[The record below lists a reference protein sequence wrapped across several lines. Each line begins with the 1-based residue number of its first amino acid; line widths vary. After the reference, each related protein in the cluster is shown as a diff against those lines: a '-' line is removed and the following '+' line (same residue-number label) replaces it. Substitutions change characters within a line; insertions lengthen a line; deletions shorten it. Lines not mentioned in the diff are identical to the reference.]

1 MGRGFVDTAY
11 LLAACPIST
20 GTQFRTRLR
29 RKIQKL
35 TTGTSVFSTAQLAN
49 AHSVSIRKNLLDNR
63 WQPEPIHG
71 VKHSSTDQMRLER
84 SRVQLHDET
93 LRHMRSSEAR
103 AALLGRRLG
112 GGARRFDSNS
122 LTGTVP
128 TELGELTGMT
138 YISAGRGWQRGAGRL
153 REGANAS
160 SMSGLVPA
168 LGVGWCRHDMASGA
182 ELQGRGQQDAP
193 TFEEA
198 WPNSMLQQVTEWSRG
213 GRNTPTLPG
222 SRSLSTE

>member
-1 MGRGFVDTAY
+1 
-11 LLAACPIST
+11 
-20 GTQFRTRLR
+20 
-29 RKIQKL
+29 
-35 TTGTSVFSTAQLAN
+35 
-49 AHSVSIRKNLLDNR
+49 
-63 WQPEPIHG
+63 
-71 VKHSSTDQMRLER
+71 MR
-84 SRVQLHDET
+84 
-93 LRHMRSSEAR
+93 
-103 AALLGRRLG
+103 RRLHIRPPAHMMAYG
-112 GGARRFDSNS
+112 YLHYNS

-128 TELGELTGMT
+128 TELGELTRMA
-138 YISAGRGWQRGAGRL
+138 YISAGRGWQRGAGRR
-153 REGANAS
+153 REGADAS

-213 GRNTPTLPG
+213 TPTLPG